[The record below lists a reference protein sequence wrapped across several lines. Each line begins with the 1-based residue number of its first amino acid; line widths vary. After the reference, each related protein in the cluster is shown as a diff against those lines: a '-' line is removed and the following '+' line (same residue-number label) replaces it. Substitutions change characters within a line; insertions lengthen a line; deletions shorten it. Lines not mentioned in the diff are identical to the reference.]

1 MVAGKFN
8 TGNLSICDAADVG
21 TRTWFGPE
29 NIRHA
34 FEAIDTDASGHLS
47 VTEFKEA
54 LNRLGM
60 GLTNHQLNSI
70 SRDIRYK

>member
-1 MVAGKFN
+1 MRSYISPSSERYK
-8 TGNLSICDAADVG
+8 NLVWY
-21 TRTWFGPE
+21 RNRE
-29 NIRHA
+29 IRHA

-70 SRDIRYK
+70 SSAFDIKEDTY